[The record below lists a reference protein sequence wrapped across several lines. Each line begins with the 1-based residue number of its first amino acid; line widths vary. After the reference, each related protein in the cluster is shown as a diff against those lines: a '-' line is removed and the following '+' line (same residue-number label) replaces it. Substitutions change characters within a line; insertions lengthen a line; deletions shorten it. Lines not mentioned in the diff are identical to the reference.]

1 MPVIRDLSRKIAY
14 SPRLKDKRRE
24 KSSREPR
31 GMTENQMRILDG
43 IISEASRYIGNA
55 HSVLDEPNAEQAG
68 EIDARLGELTS
79 RIEAI
84 RHSLRLENG

>member
-1 MPVIRDLSRKIAY
+1 MPVIKDLSRKIAY

-24 KSSREPR
+24 KSSRPR

-55 HSVLDEPNAEQAG
+55 HLVRDEPDAEQAG
-68 EIDARLGELTS
+68 EIDARLGELMAGLKRSATVW
-79 RIEAI
+79 
-84 RHSLRLENG
+84 G